1 MPLPTKVNVARP
13 EAWGYQALLEYGSAA
28 ADSLYLRTAFG
39 SGRVGRVETDIDFEQ
54 GVQSQETPEDF
65 RTEEG
70 KVYSRNDLSGGEGLD
85 RAQRR
90 DGEEFD
96 HTRYFDSRNI
106 SISPCNAIDPQ
117 VVKLLHDTSLL
128 RAETDTNLYM
138 ATIGNVL
145 YMANG
150 TNVDRTADPIAASP
164 TFTVEDPSAAEANT
178 TVDGLAA
185 LGDELYAA
193 MDAIGIHKRDNAGVW
208 AHWSD
213 LAAVT
218 CHSAKGRII
227 ASVGTALH
235 EAGSLATSILLHT
248 LASGETWNDVVDA
261 GSAVLA
267 AASDGYV
274 YTFAEEDGELVLKG
288 QTLFEGEVP
297 QSLGATQGL
306 VFIGTSQATTT
317 GGTIGRL
324 WRSLI
329 VGTRLREAQVIR
341 IWGDGTET
349 RDRSPRRIITTRQAA
364 WTAVVEDGSETHM
377 WKVCLLSGG
386 VSRDVILGDTGIS
399 LGLAVIDERIFAT
412 VSADGLWRE
421 DTTFAASGYVIGAAA
436 DFFSASP
443 KAWVGAKV
451 TAKTVTTEETVDIS
465 HSTDLDALEDSNHAS
480 WVTDVAITS
489 ANDGTLNGV
498 EQSLS
503 NIKGQYLLPKLD
515 LTPNT
520 ARTTNPEVLL
530 PWAFR
535 GFHIPNDRLWQVP
548 IAISDQI
555 EMPNRRRLV
564 VSGVGDAVWQQLQT
578 LEGEAVTLTMLR
590 PDDKI
595 VGQLLSV
602 SAPIVGMPKRGSPTV
617 YCMVVVKGIRV

>member
-1 MPLPTKVNVARP
+1 MPLPTKVNVSRP
-13 EAWGYQALLEYGSAA
+13 EAWGYQALLEFGSAD

-39 SGRVGRVETDIDFEQ
+39 TGRVGRVETDTDFDQ
-54 GVQSQETPEDF
+54 GIPSQETPEDF

-90 DGEEFD
+90 DGEDFD

-106 SISPCNAIDPQ
+106 SVSPCNAIDPQ
-117 VVKLLHDTSLL
+117 VVKLLHDASIL
-128 RAETDTNLYM
+128 RAKTDTNLYV

-150 TNVDRTADPIAASP
+150 TKVDRTADPIAATP
-164 TFTVEDPSAAEANT
+164 TWSVEDPSAAEADT

-193 MDAIGIHKRDNAGVW
+193 MGAIGIHKRDNAGVW

-213 LAAVT
+213 LAATT
-218 CHSAKGRII
+218 CFSAKGRII
-227 ASVGTALH
+227 ASIGAALH
-235 EAGSLATSILLHT
+235 EAGATTTSTLLHT
-248 LASGETWNDVVDA
+248 LASGEIWNDVADA

-274 YTFAEEDGELVLKG
+274 YAFAEEAGELILKG
-288 QTLFEGEVP
+288 QTWFEGERP
-297 QSLGATQGL
+297 RSLGAAQGL
-306 VFIGTSQATTT
+306 VFIGTAQDNTS
-317 GGTIGRL
+317 GGRIGRL
-324 WRSLI
+324 WRALM

-341 IWGDGTET
+341 IWGSGTET
-349 RDRSPRRIITTRQAA
+349 RDRSPKRIITTREAV
-364 WTAVVEDGSETHM
+364 WTAVVEDGTETHL
-377 WKVCLLSGG
+377 WKVCLISGG
-386 VSRDVILGDTGIS
+386 VSRDIILGEIGICR
-399 LGLAVIDERIFAT
+399 GIAIIDERIFAS

-436 DFFSASP
+436 DFFSVSP
-443 KAWVGAKV
+443 KAWVGGKV
-451 TAKTVTTEETVDIS
+451 TAKIVTTEETVNIS
-465 HSTDLDALEDSNHAS
+465 HSTDLDALEDSGHAS

-489 ANDGTLNGV
+489 ANDATLNGI
-498 EQSLS
+498 EQSLA
-503 NIKGQYLLPKLD
+503 NVKGQYLLPKLD

-520 ARTTNPEVLL
+520 ARTTNPEVLT

-535 GFHIPNDRLWQVP
+535 GFHIPNDRVWQVP
-548 IAISDQI
+548 IAISDQL
-555 EMPNRRRLV
+555 EMPNRKRLV
-564 VSGVGDAVWQQLQT
+564 VKGAGDAVWQQLQT

-602 SAPIVGMPKRGSPTV
+602 SAPIVGMPERGSPTV
-617 YCMVVVKGIRV
+617 YCMLVVKGIRV